1 VKGFDTMG
9 TFHPY
14 KQEYGFSEIIKL
26 GTETQYT
33 GFALINLEAGQT
45 HQGTTQN
52 AELILN
58 LLSGKCTI
66 EVNGASFANIGD
78 RRDVFSGKASGVYVP
93 INSSFTITEAQG
105 EKAEIAVLSSYA
117 ERAFE
122 PFAYRPQD
130 VVSEHRGFLNF
141 QRDVHNVV
149 IEQFEG
155 KVDRIVV
162 GETVVTPGHWSGY
175 PSHKHDKMNLPYETE
190 MEEIYH
196 FRIKPAEGFGIQVI
210 YNDDLSIRESYF
222 LKDGDSV
229 FIPEGYHPI
238 AVAPGFQF
246 YYLWVMAGPAG
257 RTLVPFDDPKLS
269 WLNNVKP
276 LLK

>member
-1 VKGFDTMG
+1 MGIFYPAVVQSGFQSIVPLKSVG
-9 TFHPY
+9 
-14 KQEYGFSEIIKL
+14 K
-26 GTETQYT
+26 YT
-33 GFALINLEAGQT
+33 GFGLVSLAAGEEFEAKTGQ
-45 HQGTTQN
+45 
-52 AELILN
+52 EEIILVILN
-58 LLSGKCTI
+58 GKCRI
-66 EVNGASFANIGD
+66 AVQEQFYENLGG
-78 RRDVFSGKASGVYVP
+78 RKDVFSGKASGAYVP
-93 INSSFTITEAQG
+93 VQSSYKMTAAYG
-105 EKAEIAVLSSYA
+105 EKVEIAVLSAHA
-117 ERAFE
+117 ERSFP
-122 PFAYRPQD
+122 PFAFKPED

-141 QRDVHNVV
+141 QREVHNVV

-155 KVDRIVV
+155 RVDRIVV

-175 PSHKHDKMNLPYETE
+175 PSHKHDRYNPPLETE

-196 FRIKPAEGFGIQVI
+196 FRIKPEDGFGIQVI

-238 AVAPGFQF
+238 ATAPGFQL
-246 YYLWVMAGPAG
+246 YYLWVMAGPYD
-257 RTLVPFDDPKLS
+257 RTLIPFDDPKLG